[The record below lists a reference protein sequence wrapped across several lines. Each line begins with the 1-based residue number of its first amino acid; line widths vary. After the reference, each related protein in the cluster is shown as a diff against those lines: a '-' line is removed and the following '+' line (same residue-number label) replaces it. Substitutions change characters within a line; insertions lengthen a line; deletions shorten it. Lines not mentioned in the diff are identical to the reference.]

1 MKIHGRIPGRTT
13 SRSVNCALVTLLLF
27 GGACAGNPEPEPL
40 PDDLI
45 GERARVVTDPAD
57 LTEPAEL
64 IDPPVGLVSLL
75 TADSVVL
82 KTAVGVWQPFSL
94 GPNARLEISRG
105 VTSKAGRGA
114 GIGAIV
120 GGIGVAIIGASECAR
135 QNDGS
140 IIVVTPAQCALA
152 GALLGA
158 GTGALVGMVIG
169 SFSKTEQWVEV
180 PAGARR

>member
-1 MKIHGRIPGRTT
+1 METHERIPGRTT
-13 SRSVNCALVTLLLF
+13 SRSVKCALAILVVF

-40 PDDLI
+40 PDDLT
-45 GERARVVTDPAD
+45 GERARVVTDRAD

-82 KTAVGVWQPFSL
+82 KTADGVWQPFRL

-105 VTSKAGRGA
+105 VTSRAGRGA
-114 GIGAIV
+114 AIGAIV
-120 GGIGVAIIGASECAR
+120 GGIGVAIAGASECAR

-140 IIVVTPAQCALA
+140 FVVVTPAQCALA

-169 SFSKTEQWVEV
+169 SFSKTEHWIEV